1 MFSGSNNS
9 EVNLNAQLSFFF
21 YSVSPQ
27 QYLCIYLKPKNVF
40 SNWLVII
47 KCLEIPSDFHNW
59 WTEKL
64 GFSIPWNDITYFSKK
79 INKTF

>member
-1 MFSGSNNS
+1 MLSGSNNS
-9 EVNLNAQLSFFF
+9 EMDLNAQLSFCF

-27 QYLCIYLKPKNVF
+27 QYFFIYLKPKIVF

-47 KCLEIPSDFHNW
+47 KSLEIPLDFHNW

-64 GFSIPWNDITYFSKK
+64 RFCVPWNDITYFSNE